1 MSAEEKSVVNINGF
15 NELNLPD
22 SLLRA
27 ISTLGYLEP
36 TPIQL
41 QAIPPLLAGS
51 DVLGQAQTGTG
62 KTAAFALPLLAK
74 IQAKRRETQILV
86 LVPTRELALQVAEA
100 FIGFAANLPEI
111 NVLPI
116 YGGQGYS
123 TQLSMLRKGAHIVI
137 GTPGRV
143 MDHMRRGSLKLD
155 SIKTLI
161 LDEAD
166 EMLRMGF
173 AEDVEWILEQAPVQR
188 QIGLFSATMPPAIK
202 AIADTYLQDPVRI
215 TVKNTATT
223 NAAIR
228 QCYWLV
234 SNLNKLDALCRIIE
248 TEESDAIIIFVRT
261 KRATEEVAEQLV
273 SRGFNAVPI
282 NGDIVQQQRERVIEQ
297 LKSGR
302 IKILVA
308 TDVAARGIDVD
319 RVTHVINYDVPNNPE
334 SYTHRIGRTGRA
346 GRKGTAILFIAPKDK
361 YLLRNIE
368 RVTKQEIEL
377 MEPPSTKTVNE
388 RRVTAFKQRI
398 TAAVANE
405 DISFFE
411 KLLEQYVTETETPAL
426 KVAAALAKLL
436 QGNNEFLLQ
445 KSAPMPKERERSD
458 RGDRGDRS
466 DRNRDSRSEGRSN
479 SRFSSKSDSR
489 SDTRSEPRGDFRD
502 KYQDKFPINKGR
514 GASRSNDD
522 RNSRPASDDRSSR
535 FAKDAGMEQYR
546 VDIGGDDGILPRNL
560 VGAIANTAGIEGR
573 LIGKIKIEP
582 KFSYIDL
589 PKGMPRNILQTL
601 QKLKVSGKQMNLQ
614 KVSS

>member
-1 MSAEEKSVVNINGF
+1 MSVAVQSEEININGF
-15 NELNLPD
+15 NELGLPD

-27 ISTLGYLEP
+27 ISTLGYTIP
-36 TPIQL
+36 TPIQS
-41 QAIPPLLAGS
+41 QAIPPLLAGE
-51 DVLGQAQTGTG
+51 DVLGKAQTGTG

-100 FIGFAANLPEI
+100 FAGFAVNMPEI
-111 NVLPI
+111 NILPI

-123 TQLSMLRKGAHIVI
+123 TQLTMLRKGAHIVI

-155 SIKTLI
+155 SLKTLI

-173 AEDVEWILEQAPVQR
+173 AEDVEWILEQTPSER

-202 AIADTYLQDPVRI
+202 SIADTYLRNPQII
-215 TVKNTATT
+215 TVKNTATS

-248 TEESDAIIIFVRT
+248 TEESDAIIVFVRT
-261 KRATEEVAEQLV
+261 KRATEELAEQLV
-273 SRGFNAVPI
+273 TRGFNAVPI

-377 MEPPSTKTVNE
+377 MEPPSVKTINE
-388 RRVTAFKQRI
+388 RRVAAFKQRI
-398 TAAVANE
+398 TAAIANE
-405 DISFFE
+405 DLSFFE
-411 KLLEQYVTETETPAL
+411 TLITQYLEETDTPAIR
-426 KVAAALAKLL
+426 VAASLAKML

-445 KSAPMPKERERSD
+445 KNVSMPRERD
-458 RGDRGDRS
+458 G
-466 DRNRDSRSEGRSN
+466 EGSRSN
-479 SRFSSKSDSR
+479 SRDRDRGDSRGRDRDRGESRSDSR
-489 SDTRSEPRGDFRD
+489 GAPRGDFRE
-502 KYQDKFPINKGR
+502 KYQDKFPSKARGPAGR
-514 GASRSNDD
+514 TVTGGSRDSGGD
-522 RNSRPASDDRSSR
+522 RFESSSKSR
-535 FAKDAGMEQYR
+535 FAKDAGMDQYR
-546 VDIGGDDGILPRNL
+546 VDVGGDDGIEPRNL

-582 KFSYIDL
+582 KFSFIDL
-589 PKGMPRNILQTL
+589 PKGMPRDVLKTL

-614 KVSS
+614 KVNS